1 MSDTNILVLG
11 AAGQIGSDLVFSL
24 RKKYCNNNVVAT
36 DLSATCP
43 AALAGGPYEQLD
55 AMNAEAMLAI
65 IKKHNIAH
73 VYHLVAMLS
82 ATAEK
87 YPIKGWD
94 LNMQSLF
101 NLLEIAR
108 EGHIKRIFWPSSIA
122 VFGPNSPKSNTP
134 QRTVLE
140 PTTVYG
146 ISKVAGESW
155 CEYYHQKFGVD
166 VRCLRYPGLISYKS
180 APGGGTTDYAIH
192 IFHEALKHGHY
203 TSFIQADRQL
213 PMMYMPDAI
222 RATMSIMEAPANQIK
237 IRTGYNLSAI
247 SFTPDEIAAA
257 IEKHIPGFTI
267 DYNPDYRNNIAANW
281 PGSIDDAEAR
291 KDWGWKHEFDLNK
304 MVTDMLNNLKVLE
317 AQ

>member
-11 AAGQIGSDLVFSL
+11 AAGQIGSDLVSSL
-24 RKKYCNNNVVAT
+24 RAKYGNENVVAT
-36 DLSATCP
+36 DLSGICP
-43 AALAGGPYEQLD
+43 DALQGGPYEQLD
-55 AMNAEAMLAI
+55 AMNAEAMLAV
-65 IKKHNIAH
+65 IKKYRIDH

-87 YPIKGWD
+87 HPMKGWD

-108 EGHIKRIFWPSSIA
+108 EGHVKRIFWPSSIA

-222 RATMSIMEAPANQIK
+222 RATMGIMEAPEEQIK
-237 IRTGYNLSAI
+237 IRTGYNLAAI
-247 SFTPDEIAAA
+247 SFSPDEIAQEIARQ
-257 IEKHIPGFTI
+257 IPGFTI
-267 DYNPDYRNNIAANW
+267 DYNPDFRNNIAANW

-291 KDWGWKHEFDLNK
+291 LHWGWCHNFDLSK
-304 MVTDMLNNLKVLE
+304 MVADMLSNLKVLV
-317 AQ
+317 AG

>member
-1 MSDTNILVLG
+1 MVLG
-11 AAGQIGSDLVFSL
+11 AAGQIGSDLVSSL
-24 RKKYCNNNVVAT
+24 RAKYGNENVVAT
-36 DLSATCP
+36 DLSSTCP
-43 AALAGGPYEQLD
+43 DALQGGPYEQLD
-55 AMNAEAMLAI
+55 AMNAEAMLSV
-65 IKKHNIAH
+65 IKKYRIDH

-87 YPIKGWD
+87 HPMKGWD

-108 EGHIKRIFWPSSIA
+108 EGHITRIFWPSSIA

-222 RATMSIMEAPANQIK
+222 RATMSIMEAPADQIK
-237 IRTGYNLSAI
+237 IRTGYNLAAI
-247 SFTPDEIAAA
+247 SFSPAEIAQEIARQ
-257 IEKHIPGFTI
+257 IPGFTI
-267 DYNPDYRNNIAANW
+267 DYDPDFRNNIAANW
-281 PGSIDDAEAR
+281 PGSIDDSESR
-291 KDWGWKHEFDLNK
+291 LHWGWKHNFDLSK
-304 MVTDMLNNLKVLE
+304 MVADMLSNLKVMV
-317 AQ
+317 AG